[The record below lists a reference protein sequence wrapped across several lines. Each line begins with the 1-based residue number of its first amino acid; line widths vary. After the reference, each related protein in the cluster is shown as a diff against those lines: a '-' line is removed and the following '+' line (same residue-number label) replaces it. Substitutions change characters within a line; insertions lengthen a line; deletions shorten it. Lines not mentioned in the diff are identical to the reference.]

1 MITSIED
8 HFLLKF
14 LFACPPLLLS
24 YKFPANSISASA
36 GTRRKKGRETMR
48 PASAMQ
54 SSSVPNMWHTP
65 VPYLFGG
72 FGAVMILIAA
82 ALVVLA
88 CSHWRSTRARSSDM
102 SSLSE
107 RPVIVQLAVEPGMVV
122 IMAGDSKPSFI
133 AKPFS
138 LAEDE
143 PSAV

>member
-1 MITSIED
+1 
-8 HFLLKF
+8 
-14 LFACPPLLLS
+14 
-24 YKFPANSISASA
+24 
-36 GTRRKKGRETMR
+36 MR

-88 CSHWRSTRARSSDM
+88 CSHWRSARGRSSDA

-107 RPVIVQLAVEPGMVV
+107 KPVIVQLDMEPRMVV
-122 IMAGDSKPSFI
+122 IMAGESKPSFI

-138 LAEDE
+138 LAKDE